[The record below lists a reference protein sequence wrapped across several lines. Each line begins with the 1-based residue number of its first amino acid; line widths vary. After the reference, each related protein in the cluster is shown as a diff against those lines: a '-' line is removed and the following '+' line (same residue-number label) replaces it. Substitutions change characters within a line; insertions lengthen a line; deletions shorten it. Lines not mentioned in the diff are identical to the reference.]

1 MPFDSER
8 DSRPYPYRPRRFE
21 PQMRRPDPRFDTKVL
36 QIDMSDD
43 LLAEVRDIANERK
56 VSLYRQI
63 REFVQQGVREYR
75 EDKHLAERDED
86 YRRDVFKEGAW
97 QP

>member
-1 MPFDSER
+1 MPFD
-8 DSRPYPYRPRRFE
+8 DSRTRQPYNHRFVY
-21 PQMRRPDPRFDTKVL
+21 PNRRPDPRFDTKVL
-36 QIDMSDD
+36 QIDMSDN

-75 EDKHLAERDED
+75 EDQRIAERDESD
-86 YRRDVFKEGAW
+86 VDTDVFEEGW
-97 QP
+97 IP